1 MNDELKPVYQNIDD
15 SPYYLEIENFT
26 FYFSSAFYQH
36 NFKLKLPGYLREE
49 EYKMRNRYKII
60 NSEFF
65 DLLKEVLMIS
75 LYKKIEKRGFKVF
88 KDNKIYNESGD

>member
-26 FYFSSAFYQH
+26 FYFSSAFYLR

-49 EYKMRNRYKII
+49 EYKMRNRYKIV
-60 NSEFF
+60 NSKFF

-75 LYKKIEKRGFKVF
+75 LYKKIEKRGFKIF